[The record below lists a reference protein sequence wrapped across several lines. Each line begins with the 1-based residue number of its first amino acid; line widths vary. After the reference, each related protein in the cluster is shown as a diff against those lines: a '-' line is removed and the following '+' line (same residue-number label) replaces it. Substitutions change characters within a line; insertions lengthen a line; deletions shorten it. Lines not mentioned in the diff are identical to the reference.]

1 VEKLTSQNAVL
12 NFVVSFFL
20 TVNIL
25 LFKNC
30 AAMELF
36 LQVVSNNFIPIS
48 RISKSEFVVVF
59 FLFLIANEFNVSSFS
74 PCFRGAILFAV

>member
-1 VEKLTSQNAVL
+1 ML

-59 FLFLIANEFNVSSFS
+59 FFLFLIANEFNVSSFS